1 MNCLL
6 QKATII
12 SDACSGVFSLAY
24 PTVALRLTLG
34 HNAQQKQPH
43 IPLAHDCMYYQYFG
57 LNEAPFSIAVNPRY
71 LFMSARHRDA
81 LAHLLYGVGTGGG
94 FILLTGEVGT
104 GKTTI
109 NRCLLEQLPHDTD
122 IAIILNPALNAMEL
136 LASACDELGIEYNP
150 DNHTLK
156 TLTDKLHTF
165 LLDNHAR
172 GRKTV
177 LLIDEAQHLDF
188 DVLEQI
194 RLLTNLETNSEKLL
208 QIILIGQPELAQML
222 ARPELRQ
229 LNQRITARYN
239 LEPLNL
245 DETGAYIHHRLQVA
259 GMSPERIIFPD
270 SIVRGIHKHTRGI
283 PRVINVLCDRVLLG
297 AYGRNKTS
305 ADRSMLKLAVEE
317 VLGEPGGKPSSWR
330 WPLAAAMVLLAVVL
344 GWWQLTEHRSV
355 ENRQL
360 QRPAAPVQQQLPVAE
375 PFTESVT
382 VTELPQELVAADT
395 VKLPIVE
402 ASRQSAAPG
411 DHTMAAAMLPPGWA
425 MTYLWPLYSSAPAP
439 QETCPEVVHAG
450 VACVA
455 SEAQTWDELA
465 IFDRPLLLHIVT
477 PQRFAAQVLLLGID
491 GATASV
497 LTKEGVATLALAEL
511 APLWTGLYSFLWHP
525 PAGFERALALGDSSP
540 VVGEVA
546 QLFARLDG
554 RQRPLADRRFSS
566 GLQQRVRLF
575 QQQHGLDDDGVVGVR
590 TLLKLNEQLGID
602 VTASAARRQLQLSLA
617 PSPSPSVQ
625 ESATL

>member
-1 MNCLL
+1 
-6 QKATII
+6 
-12 SDACSGVFSLAY
+12 
-24 PTVALRLTLG
+24 
-34 HNAQQKQPH
+34 
-43 IPLAHDCMYYQYFG
+43 MYYQYFG

-81 LAHLLYGVGTGGG
+81 LAHLLYGVGAGGG

-136 LASACDELGIEYNP
+136 LASACDELGIEYDP
-150 DNHTLK
+150 DKHTLK
-156 TLTDKLHTF
+156 TLTDSLHTY

-270 SIVRGIHKHTRGI
+270 SVVRGIHRHTRGI
-283 PRVINVLCDRVLLG
+283 PRVINVLCDRILLG
-297 AYGRNKTS
+297 AYGRNQTR
-305 ADRSMLKLAVEE
+305 ADHSMLKLAVQE
-317 VLGEPGGKPSSWR
+317 VLGEPGGNDSSWR
-330 WPLAAAMVLLAVVL
+330 WPLATAAVISAAVAVWWLLTANPGTESSEQPRPAVSGLQVSSVDEH
-344 GWWQLTEHRSV
+344 LT
-355 ENRQL
+355 NIAPARQL
-360 QRPAAPVQQQLPVAE
+360 LQEPSAADLSDPPAAVGAQQNVV
-375 PFTESVT
+375 S
-382 VTELPQELVAADT
+382 
-395 VKLPIVE
+395 E
-402 ASRQSAAPG
+402 AG
-411 DHTMAAAMLPPGWA
+411 VLAAAMLPPGTA
-425 MTYLWPLYSSAPAP
+425 MIRLWPLYSGALAP
-439 QETCPEVVHAG
+439 QEPCPEALHAG

-465 IFDRPLLLHIVT
+465 IFDRPLLLDIIT
-477 PQRFAAQVLLLGID
+477 PERFAAQILLLGID
-491 GATASV
+491 GASARVFTGQ
-497 LTKEGVATLALAEL
+497 GVATLSLADL
-511 APLWTGLYSFLWHP
+511 APLWTGRYSFLWHP
-525 PAGFERALALGDSSP
+525 PAGFERPLTLGDNSP

-554 RQRPLADRRFSS
+554 RQRPLAERRFTS
-566 GLQQRVRLF
+566 GLQQRVRIF

-602 VTASAARRQLQLSLA
+602 VTASVARRQLQA
-617 PSPSPSVQ
+617 SPQ
-625 ESATL
+625 ESVTQ

>member
-1 MNCLL
+1 
-6 QKATII
+6 
-12 SDACSGVFSLAY
+12 
-24 PTVALRLTLG
+24 
-34 HNAQQKQPH
+34 
-43 IPLAHDCMYYQYFG
+43 MYYQYFG

-136 LASACDELGIEYNP
+136 LASACDELGIEYDP

-156 TLTDKLHTF
+156 TLTDKLHTY

-188 DVLEQI
+188 NVLEQI

-259 GMSPERIIFPD
+259 GMSPERIIFPN
-270 SIVRGIHKHTRGI
+270 SVVRGIHKHTRGI
-283 PRVINVLCDRVLLG
+283 PRVINVLCDRILLG
-297 AYGRNKTS
+297 AYGRNKHH
-305 ADRSMLKLAVEE
+305 ADHSMLQLAVKE
-317 VLGEPGGKPSSWR
+317 VLGETR
-330 WPLAAAMVLLAVVL
+330 WEARLPVVARGACDAVAAAAAAWWLLAKYP
-344 GWWQLTEHRSV
+344 G
-355 ENRQL
+355 L
-360 QRPAAPVQQQLPVAE
+360 QNM
-375 PFTESVT
+375 
-382 VTELPQELVAADT
+382 ELPQAVLPSPPTAPAAEQATAVQSNIAPLPEPVVAGA
-395 VKLPIVE
+395 VE
-402 ASRQSAAPG
+402 APVITSPQPKAPG
-411 DHTMAAAMLPPGWA
+411 PGIMAAAMLSPGEA
-425 MTYLWPLYSSAPAP
+425 MLRLWPLYSSSPMP
-439 QETCPEVVHAG
+439 QDPCTRAVYAG

-455 SEAQTWDELA
+455 GEAQTWDELA
-465 IFDRPLLLHIVT
+465 VFDRPLLLNIIT
-477 PQRFAAQVLLLGID
+477 PQRFAAEVLLLGID
-491 GATASV
+491 GSAARV
-497 LTKEGVATLALAEL
+497 LTGRVWQQLALAEL
-511 APLWTGLYSFLWHP
+511 APSVDWSLCLSMAPPGGLRTP
-525 PAGFERALALGDSSP
+525 PCAGRQQPGSGRSRQAVRHAGWQRASPGRQALQFRAAAARAP
-540 VVGEVA
+540 VPAAA
-546 QLFARLDG
+546 QLG
-554 RQRPLADRRFSS
+554 
-566 GLQQRVRLF
+566 
-575 QQQHGLDDDGVVGVR
+575 
-590 TLLKLNEQLGID
+590 
-602 VTASAARRQLQLSLA
+602 
-617 PSPSPSVQ
+617 
-625 ESATL
+625 